1 MIVKVGSG
9 LLVVGSLWQ
18 NNHLTSNGQED
29 NHASTKGDFHKET
42 FQLQFCNRRGVS
54 GLVSSSLH
62 QVVLRDLARIHSE
75 YLCKTEWLSSQ
86 SWLERREGHRMAVT
100 AELWQA
106 MLDHAKTEFPE
117 IWTEERY
124 VCVVWC
130 MCVGWEECLC
140 VVCQVDALDGWRYT
154 CR

>member
-29 NHASTKGDFHKET
+29 NHAYTKGDFHQET
-42 FQLQFCNRRGVS
+42 FHLQFCKWPCVF
-54 GLVSSSLH
+54 LLH

-86 SWLERREGHRMAVT
+86 SWLERREGRRMAVT

-124 VCVVWC
+124 VWCGVVY
-130 MCVGWEECLC
+130 VGWEECLC
-140 VVCQVDALDGWRYT
+140 VVCQVDALDGWGYT